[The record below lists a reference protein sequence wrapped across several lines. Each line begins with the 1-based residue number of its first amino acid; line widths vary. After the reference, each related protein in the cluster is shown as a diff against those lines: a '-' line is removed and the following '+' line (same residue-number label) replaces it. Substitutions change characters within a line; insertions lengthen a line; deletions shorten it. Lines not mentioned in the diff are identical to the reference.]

1 MSINYRYVYQNK
13 GYVHPYVLG
22 HTQVYIASKGATQ
35 EMEKVTITSRLHTVS
50 LCGLCFL
57 FTAVMFL
64 ATPTAATPKK
74 VLILGNNTT
83 NVEAPTISKNVK
95 KIRDFTFDYEIT
107 QNPKLAKADAADF
120 DILWLGQGE
129 ICEGGWRFTDQ
140 GADAVLAFVENGG
153 VCINVEQDHDDAV
166 GCPTPWLPKPLNGD
180 ETGGT
185 ENFELTKAP
194 EIGTLFTE
202 PNKIKVIRTNDKW
215 HNADPAYIP
224 LATVGNHL
232 IVALLYH
239 GDGAYIITAMQNEN
253 QAQVDMNL
261 PFIENLLFYAATL
274 HDEFL
279 AVEPH
284 GKLAATWAHLKLNP

>member
-1 MSINYRYVYQNK
+1 MERITKAGRLQT
-13 GYVHPYVLG
+13 VL
-22 HTQVYIASKGATQ
+22 V
-35 EMEKVTITSRLHTVS
+35 
-50 LCGLCFL
+50 CGLYFFL
-57 FTAVMFL
+57 TVVMFS
-64 ATPTAATPKK
+64 ATPMAATTKK
-74 VLILGNNTT
+74 VMVLGNNTT
-83 NVEAPTISKNVK
+83 KVEAPTISKNLK
-95 KIRDFTFDYEIT
+95 KVRDFTFDYEVT
-107 QNPKLAKADAADF
+107 QDLKLAKLDATDF

-153 VCINVEQDHDDAV
+153 ICINVEQDHDDAV

-185 ENFELTKAP
+185 ENFELTDAQ
-194 EIGTLFTE
+194 EIRTLFTE

-279 AVEPH
+279 AVEPRS
-284 GKLAATWAHLKLNP
+284 KLAATWAQLKMKP